1 CEESPLLR
9 IREHSSKALLAL
21 IHQQINQLMKQS
33 KDNIRQ
39 NTLHGRLLQ
48 INAIFQSM
56 KKNNLQFNFD
66 SSFSLKEMLSAFQ
79 WYLIF
84 SLF

>member
-1 CEESPLLR
+1 
-9 IREHSSKALLAL
+9 
-21 IHQQINQLMKQS
+21 MKQS

-79 WYLIF
+79 
-84 SLF
+84 